1 MSELVA
7 ISDGQT
13 SLDPDDLVGL
23 RLGHIATRGDLD
35 AAEQRNVVKA
45 ITWGRRRR
53 PTVEQILEESFVRA
67 LHRRMFGD
75 VWSWAGTY
83 RTTSRNLGVD
93 AWLIHEGV
101 GALLGDAQHW
111 IANDDDRDALCVR
124 VHHQLVHVHPFPNGN
139 GRHARLFADLLAG
152 GLGVEP
158 FSWGAT
164 LPDAPAMRAA
174 YIAALRAA
182 DVGDPLPLIAF
193 ARS

>member
-1 MSELVA
+1 MGELTA
-7 ISDGQT
+7 TGDGQT

-35 AAEQRNVVKA
+35 AAEQRNVANA
-45 ITWGRRRR
+45 ITWGGRRRL
-53 PTVEQILEESFVRA
+53 TVEQILDEPFVRA

-93 AWLIHEGV
+93 AWLIHEGL
-101 GALLGDAQHW
+101 GALLGDAEHW
-111 IANDDDRDALCVR
+111 IANSDDGDAVCVR
-124 VHHQLVHVHPFPNGN
+124 VHHRLVHVHPFPNGN

-152 GLGVEP
+152 GLGADP

-164 LPDAPAMRAA
+164 ATDAESLRAA
-174 YIAALRAA
+174 YISALRDA
-182 DVGDPLPLIAF
+182 DAGDPLPLIAF